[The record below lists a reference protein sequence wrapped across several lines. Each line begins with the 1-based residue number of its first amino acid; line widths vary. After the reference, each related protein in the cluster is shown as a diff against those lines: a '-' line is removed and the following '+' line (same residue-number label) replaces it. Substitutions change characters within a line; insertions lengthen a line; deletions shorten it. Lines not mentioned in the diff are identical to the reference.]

1 MHNHPK
7 HQRTVTLQRLHVRV
21 GVEVSGEREDEGM
34 KQRRVKVKGQSKAGG
49 GSWRGGGRT
58 ECIFMSLRLSS
69 FWVIWLHRH
78 KFWAPTFLGVSLQCT
93 LIQLVCKLFLQS
105 SLRSPLLFR
114 YFSTLSTFWSADLFL
129 HHLSLSCP
137 PTPTPLSP
145 SLFVYGKTA
154 LLLSLLLFSSSPSP
168 HPQPRRL

>member
-1 MHNHPK
+1 M
-7 HQRTVTLQRLHVRV
+7 
-21 GVEVSGEREDEGM
+21 E
-34 KQRRVKVKGQSKAGG
+34 
-49 GSWRGGGRT
+49 GGGRT

-69 FWVIWLHRH
+69 FWVIWLHGH

-137 PTPTPLSP
+137 PPPPPFLHLFLFMVRRHYFSPFCYFLHLPPHILSP
-145 SLFVYGKTA
+145 AAYRWRLTGGA
-154 LLLSLLLFSSSPSP
+154 RHHPSS
-168 HPQPRRL
+168 